1 MEQSESGDE
10 PMILESAKRSLQRTW
25 ILLALVTASFL
36 LLGYVG
42 LRSQWALP
50 YSARWLGLAA
60 VVSIYELAVLFRR
73 LPINIRPGEHELL
86 NNLGPGTLA
95 TFFRGL
101 MLSGAAGFAF
111 SPRPPGLLAWAPMI
125 LFTLGELLDYV
136 DGHLARKT
144 DHKTRLGESL
154 DLEFDSLG
162 MLIGS
167 GVAVWYRVLPWPFL
181 IIGAAS
187 YLFRLGIWIRQ
198 RSSKPARELHAST
211 SRRPIAGLMMGY
223 LSVMLWPIVEPPA
236 TTLAGLF
243 FLVPFLASFTR
254 DWLVVSGAVDPQGE
268 RYVRWRMSVR
278 SILLR
283 WLPLPVRTLLV
294 LTLMQQWAG
303 GSAHLAEALVLRDS
317 AWQLILLEA
326 ILGAMIGLGIAG
338 RAAAFVLLFPV
349 GLSIAFGGF
358 NPSRALA
365 LGGVLTILILGTGK
379 FSLWQPEESLFSRRA
394 GERRA

>member
-1 MEQSESGDE
+1 
-10 PMILESAKRSLQRTW
+10 MILESARRSLQRAW
-25 ILLALVTASFL
+25 VLLALVTAGFL

-42 LRSQWALP
+42 LRSQWAPP
-50 YSARWLGLAA
+50 YSVRWLALAA
-60 VVSIYELAVLFRR
+60 VISIYELAVLFRR
-73 LPINIRPGEHELL
+73 LPLNTRPGEHELL
-86 NNLGPGTLA
+86 NNLGLGTLA

-101 MLSGAAGFAF
+101 MLSGAAGFVLL
-111 SPRPPGLLAWAPMI
+111 PRPPGILAWAPMI

-136 DGHLARKT
+136 DGYLARKT
-144 DHKTRLGESL
+144 DYLTRLGDSL

-167 GVAVWYRVLPWPFL
+167 GLAVWYRVLPWPYL

-187 YLFRLGIWIRQ
+187 YLSRLGIWIRR

-254 DWLVVSGAVDPQGE
+254 DWLVVSDAVEPHGE
-268 RYVRWRMSVR
+268 RYVRWRMRARSV
-278 SILLR
+278 LLR
-283 WLPLPVRTLLV
+283 WVPLPVRAMLM
-294 LTLMQQWAG
+294 LTLIQQWAG
-303 GSAHLAEALVLRDS
+303 GDAQPAEVIVLRDS
-317 AWQLILLEA
+317 VWPQILLETV
-326 ILGAMIGLGIAG
+326 LGVMIGLGIAG
-338 RAAAFVLLFPV
+338 RTAAFVLLFPV

-358 NPSRALA
+358 GPSRALA
-365 LGGVLTILILGTGK
+365 LGGALTMLILGTGK
-379 FSLWQPEESLFSRRA
+379 FSLWQPEERLFSRRA
-394 GERRA
+394 GEHRA

>member
-1 MEQSESGDE
+1 
-10 PMILESAKRSLQRTW
+10 MIPEMAKRSLQRTW
-25 ILLALVTASFL
+25 MLLAVVTASLL

-42 LRSQWALP
+42 LCAQWAP
-50 YSARWLGLAA
+50 IYAARWLGLAA
-60 VVSIYELAVLFRR
+60 VVSIYELGVLFRR
-73 LPINIRPGEHELL
+73 LPLNRRPGEQELL
-86 NNLGPGTLA
+86 HKLGPGTLA

-101 MLSGAAGFAF
+101 MLSGAAGFILL
-111 SPRPPGLLAWAPMI
+111 PRPPGILAWAPMI

-136 DGHLARKT
+136 DGYLARKT
-144 DHKTRLGESL
+144 DHATRLGESL

-167 GVAVWYRVLPWPFL
+167 GMAVWYRVLPWPCL

-187 YLFRLGIWIRQ
+187 YLFRLGVWIRQ
-198 RSSKPARELHAST
+198 WSSKPARELHAST

-236 TTLAGLF
+236 TTFAGLF
-243 FLVPFLASFTR
+243 FLVPFLASFIR
-254 DWLVVSGAVDPQGE
+254 DWLVVSGAVDPHGE
-268 RYVRWRMSVR
+268 RYVRWRMRARSV
-278 SILLR
+278 LLR
-283 WLPLPVRTLLV
+283 WVPLPVRAMLV
-294 LTLMQQWAG
+294 LTLIQQSIE
-303 GSAHLAEALVLRDS
+303 GSARLGEALILRES
-317 AWQLILLEA
+317 VWPLIMLEA
-326 ILGAMIGLGIAG
+326 FLGVMIGLGVAG

-365 LGGVLTILILGTGK
+365 LGGALTILILGTGI

>member
-1 MEQSESGDE
+1 M
-10 PMILESAKRSLQRTW
+10 
-25 ILLALVTASFL
+25 LLALVTASLL

-42 LRSQWALP
+42 LRTQWAP
-50 YSARWLGLAA
+50 TYAARWLGLAA
-60 VVSIYELAVLFRR
+60 IVSIYELTVLFRR
-73 LPINIRPGEHELL
+73 LPLNRRPGENELL

-95 TFFRGL
+95 TLFRGL

-125 LFTLGELLDYV
+125 LFTVGELLDYV
-136 DGHLARKT
+136 DGYLARKT
-144 DHKTRLGESL
+144 DFKTRLGESL

-162 MLIGS
+162 MLVGS

-187 YLFRLGIWIRQ
+187 YLFRLGVGVRQ
-198 RSSKPARELHAST
+198 GSSKPVRELHASN

-236 TTLAGLF
+236 TTFAGLF
-243 FLVPFLASFTR
+243 FLAPFLASFTR
-254 DWLVVSGAVDPQGE
+254 DWLVVSGAVDPHGQ
-268 RYVRWRMSVR
+268 RYARWRMRAR

-283 WLPLPVRTLLV
+283 WVPLPVRATLV
-294 LTLMQQWAG
+294 LTLLQQWVSGDAT
-303 GSAHLAEALVLRDS
+303 LAEGRVIQDAGWPV
-317 AWQLILLEA
+317 ILLQA
-326 ILGAMIGLGIAG
+326 VLGAMIGLGIAG

-358 NPSRALA
+358 SPIRALA
-365 LGGVLTILILGTGK
+365 LGSALTILILGTGK
-379 FSLWQPEESLFSRRA
+379 SSLWQPEESLFSQRAGDRRA
-394 GERRA
+394 